1 MYKSKAK
8 LREIILKVKE
18 EEERVR
24 MPGLADELTATM
36 AVLAWLERYEGTHPI
51 LGPLAERKRR
61 EPTWVPA
68 SSQIRRAHQAIVY
81 EEQRREQNSKPKH
94 NSLSDPREVGINIR
108 RRRRRSRD

>member
-1 MYKSKAK
+1 MSKSKAK

-18 EEERVR
+18 EEERVK
-24 MPGLADELTATM
+24 MPGLGDELAATM

-51 LGPLAERKRR
+51 LSPLAECKRR

-81 EEQRREQNSKPKH
+81 EELRQERDRTPKH
-94 NSLSDPREVGINIR
+94 DSLSDPREVGIDIR
-108 RRRRRSRD
+108 RRRRRNRA